1 MSCEA
6 ERERE
11 REREGG
17 SCGARDLREVRVRA
31 ERGSGEWSGREPR
44 WRSGG
49 RRMEEGKPQ
58 Y

>member
-6 ERERE
+6 ERERERE

-31 ERGSGEWSGREPR
+31 ERGSGEWSGREAE
-44 WRSGG
+44 GG
-49 RRMEEGKPQ
+49 
-58 Y
+58 